1 MSTAPSSETSRAQLA
16 AVGLALALATLTFLF
31 PLALAVLGAT
41 AMLAFAVG
49 AKSLHFAHGLDPG
62 SFSAGFYLAIL
73 LLLGAGGW
81 QVLRSSQAWRA
92 RRKIAPAA
100 ADEGEPKALASAKLG
115 GLPTSLSQ
123 RPWMLLGVALL
134 LVDMSLVRWEI
145 RGRLNSPDGLLAA
158 AILAS
163 MVWATV
169 FIAVMSVRLTGLLWR
184 TLIRSSR
191 RSPYTAGLVTA
202 FGLAISLASVLAQ
215 RSYSGETTGTAF
227 EQSVITSI
235 REAPSSS
242 SSMEQIRL
250 ALVEYADPKQ
260 SNDDAQ
266 PLVKEPLPA
275 AQPQPVPAA
284 EPLEP
289 DIAAAT
295 AAAAALAAPVA
306 EMPAAAPAAPQPATS
321 GIAPLAPPAAT
332 AAAAGPTAAADL
344 PFIDLSFGPPAADC
358 VDRLTTQRTDG
369 DPIQFHMRRIMTRFG
384 ISEHDARAL
393 VIDTLVSVCT
403 QKADDRGDLSRYF
416 SRSVTN
422 RALNFAT
429 RHLNGSRVCPIEL
442 VPVVDYPDESENW
455 RFGEETEQRA
465 QRAYCLLSE
474 FDQAII
480 EARVVNGRTFGQIAE
495 MSGLS
500 ESGAAKAFDR
510 ALRRLKE
517 KFQKN

>member
-73 LLLGAGGW
+73 LLLGVGGW
-81 QVLRSSQAWRA
+81 QVVRSSQAWRA

-100 ADEGEPKALASAKLG
+100 ADEGEPKALAPAKLG

-202 FGLAISLASVLAQ
+202 FGLAISLASVVTQ
-215 RSYSGETTGTAF
+215 RSYSEETTGTAF

-235 REAPSSS
+235 REAPPSS

-266 PLVKEPLPA
+266 PLVKEAVPSIPP
-275 AQPQPVPAA
+275 QPQPA
-284 EPLEP
+284 
-289 DIAAAT
+289 
-295 AAAAALAAPVA
+295 AAPVA
-306 EMPAAAPAAPQPATS
+306 DEEPTEGLEPTALGVAGAGAAGLLPPSTTPPESAPAAAPPADVVPASAAPAES
-321 GIAPLAPPAAT
+321 
-332 AAAAGPTAAADL
+332 DS
-344 PFIDLSFGPPAADC
+344 PFIDLSFGPPFADC
-358 VDRLTTQRTDG
+358 VDRLTDRATDG
-369 DPIQFHMRRIMTRFG
+369 DPVELHIRRLVARFG
-384 ISEHDARAL
+384 VSEHDARAI
-393 VIDTLVSVCT
+393 VIETLVSVCVA
-403 QKADDRGDLSRYF
+403 KAEDREDLRRYF
-416 SRSVTN
+416 FRSVTN
-422 RALNFAT
+422 AARNFVT
-429 RHLNGSRVCPIEL
+429 RHLNGRRTCSIEL
-442 VPVVDYPDESENW
+442 VPVRDFP
-455 RFGEETEQRA
+455 EEQNIWHYAEQTEQRA
-465 QRAYCLLSE
+465 QQAFCELDE
-474 FDQAII
+474 VDQTLIQ
-480 EARVVNGRTFGQIAE
+480 ARVLRGLKFRQIGE
-495 MSGLS
+495 ITGLG